1 MQLSCYFTSYIPLTY
16 SLYGRP
22 GSFLPLSP
30 ARTCSRSIFSDHCYP
45 LSLQCFYSVWIPSNV
60 LFSTVIFVCRYCR
73 PRSLCGSGIKEFL
86 EAGSC
91 VSFFFRLGVLPVK
104 ISNGCWPGLFIWNVI
119 FYPIYNYVC
128 L

>member
-22 GSFLPLSP
+22 GSFVPLSP

-86 EAGSC
+86 EARSCLFFPIGSSASEDFQWLLARFVHLEC
-91 VSFFFRLGVLPVK
+91 HTL
-104 ISNGCWPGLFIWNVI
+104 SNI
-119 FYPIYNYVC
+119 
-128 L
+128 